1 MIVIYTA
8 RVTNRIK
15 YAFDFVFANYFGIG
29 YEFIFDTSIS
39 KKSDIVYLNYSKKR
53 VDGFFSIYQ
62 DDLLLEE
69 TIHEKKLFVSRIQEM
84 PVFFQTTDY
93 YDLQFDFF
101 SAIFY
106 LVTRYEEYLLHEKD
120 EHDRYKSSNSILAN
134 PAFNFSPIVEIWLNF
149 FKQELLKLNADLD
162 FKKHQFEYQ
171 PTFDID
177 NAFQFLGR
185 NWLKKPPNIFDKTC
199 RNVLQKKQKDPYDTF
214 NFIQNE
220 IEKYKLDP
228 VLFVLLS
235 DEDENDSNVSPDS
248 KILHTTVLSLAKYLV
263 GIHPS
268 YNASNAEKV
277 KTEIEKLSEII
288 AQPITLSRQHF
299 LKFKFPDTVYN
310 LISNNIQ
317 KDYSLAYPDI
327 IGFRA
332 GYSRE
337 IIFFDLI
344 KNITTD
350 FVLQPTCW
358 MDATYEYY
366 QKHMT
371 TDEIINNFSSFLYL
385 LKKING
391 KLVLIFHNDLLA
403 KENYQTIFKLINQ
416 FSTQEK

>member
-15 YAFDFVFANYFGIG
+15 YAFDFVFANYFGIA

-39 KKSDIVYLNYSKKR
+39 KIPGTIYLNYSKKR

-69 TIHEKKLFVSRIQEM
+69 TIREQKLFVSRIEEM
-84 PVFFQTTDY
+84 PVFFQTTDH
-93 YDLQFDFF
+93 YDLQFDIFA
-101 SAIFY
+101 AIFY
-106 LVTRYEEYLLHEKD
+106 LVTRYEEYLPHEKD
-120 EHDRYKSSNSILAN
+120 EHDRYKSSNSILEN
-134 PAFNFSPIVEIWLNF
+134 PAFNFSPIVEIWLDF
-149 FKQELLKLNADLD
+149 FKHELLKVNPDMI
-162 FKKHQFEYQ
+162 FKKHDFEYQ

-185 NWLKKPPNIFDKTC
+185 NWLKKPPNIFDTTC

-214 NFIQNE
+214 NFIQVE

-228 VLFVLLS
+228 VFFVLLS

-248 KILHTTVLSLAKYLV
+248 KILHDTVLYLAKYPI

-268 YNASNAEKV
+268 YNANNAEKV

-288 AQPITLSRQHF
+288 AQPIMLSRQHF
-299 LKFKFPDTVYN
+299 LKFKFPETIYN
-310 LISNNIQ
+310 LISNNVQ

-337 IIFFDLI
+337 IIFFDLT
-344 KNITTD
+344 KNIITD